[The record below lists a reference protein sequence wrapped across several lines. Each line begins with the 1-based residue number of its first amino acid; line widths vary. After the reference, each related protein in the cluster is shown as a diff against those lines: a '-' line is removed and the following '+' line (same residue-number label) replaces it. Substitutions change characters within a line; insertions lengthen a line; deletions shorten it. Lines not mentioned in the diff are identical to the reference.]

1 MKLKYKLLL
10 LYVGA
15 SLLIMLVIG
24 SFLSSAL
31 KEITTAR
38 IAENYRQQLN
48 HIDFGLTRL
57 IKGMEHDLEGIA
69 RNEYVRSREDQNF
82 TSFLDADEKTFE
94 YDYGELERKIISIF
108 NDYRKTHPYVHSV
121 YMGRENGS
129 FVRSH
134 KRERPTRYDPRTRPW
149 YTVAKENPG
158 MVVRTLP
165 FRSVT
170 SPDISIGFVKALADP
185 AGTVYGVVGTSITLN
200 ELTQYISN
208 IKLDYNGHVALIDE
222 KGTILAIP
230 DQSLFH
236 RSSTWSAIE
245 PCFR

>member
-10 LYVGA
+10 LYIGV
-15 SLLIMLVIG
+15 SLFIMLVIG

-31 KEITTAR
+31 RDITLDR
-38 IAENYRQQLN
+38 IAGNYRQQLK

-94 YDYGELERKIISIF
+94 YNYGELEQKIISIF

-134 KRERPTRYDPRTRPW
+134 PRARRTRYDPRSRPW
-149 YTVAKENPG
+149 YTVARENSG
-158 MVVRTLP
+158 MIVRTPP

-170 SPDISIGFVKALADP
+170 SPDISIGFVKALLDSEEA
-185 AGTVYGVVGTSITLN
+185 VYGVV
-200 ELTQYISN
+200 
-208 IKLDYNGHVALIDE
+208 
-222 KGTILAIP
+222 
-230 DQSLFH
+230 
-236 RSSTWSAIE
+236 
-245 PCFR
+245 